1 MDTATL
7 PKPTTIDELGI
18 NRRVVE
24 ELALKTLYYAGEC
37 NVLDLATKMHVDEA
51 IIEHLFLRF
60 RKDQLCEVT
69 GMSGPLHRITL
80 TTQGRE
86 RAIEYLSQNQFV
98 GPAPVSLREYNNR
111 VRLQTVT
118 NLDIDA
124 GKIEK
129 ALQHLVLEKAT
140 VRKLGTAM
148 ASGRSIFL
156 YGSTGSGKSSVAESL
171 GWAFAGDKIY
181 IPYAVEV
188 DGQIIT
194 VFDAG
199 VHEEVAD
206 QEEEVVDARWV
217 CCRRP
222 RMLVG
227 GELSFDMLDLDF
239 NPTTKFFSAP
249 IQMKA
254 NNGLLIVDDLG
265 RQRIRPV
272 ELLNRWVVP
281 LDRRIDF
288 LTIVG
293 GKKIE
298 VPFDMFVIFATNLT
312 PSDLVDEA
320 FLRRLHTKIK
330 LDTITSEQFH
340 EIFQRVCDDK
350 IVYDFILVDKLGKWI
365 LQNGRALR
373 ACYPVDI
380 VNQIRWAAR
389 FDGKE
394 PELNWDALVQACDNY
409 FVDERPAP
417 PMS

>member
-1 MDTATL
+1 MATVSL
-7 PKPTTIDELGI
+7 AKPTTIDQLGI
-18 NRRVVE
+18 NRRVLD
-24 ELALKTLYYAGEC
+24 ELALKTFYYAGEC
-37 NVLDLATKMHVDEA
+37 TVLDLAAKLHVDDA
-51 IIEHLFLRF
+51 IAEQLFQRF
-60 RKDQLCEVT
+60 RKDQLCEVA

-80 TTQGRE
+80 TSQGRE
-86 RAIEYLSQNQFV
+86 RALDHLSQNQYV
-98 GPAPVSLREYNNR
+98 GAAPVSLRDYNDR
-111 VRLQTVT
+111 VRSQTVT

-124 GKIEK
+124 DKIER
-129 ALQHLVLEKAT
+129 ALQHLVLDKMT

-171 GWAFAGDKIY
+171 GWAFAGDRIY
-181 IPYAVEV
+181 IPHAVEV

-194 VFDAG
+194 VYDPG
-199 VHEEVAD
+199 VHEEVVD
-206 QEEEVVDARWV
+206 TEDEVPDPRWV

-298 VPFDMFVIFATNLT
+298 IPFDMFVVFATNLT

-320 FLRRLHTKIK
+320 FLRRLHTKVK

-340 EIFQRVCDDK
+340 EIFRRVCDDK
-350 IVYDFILVDKLGKWI
+350 LVYDFALVDKLAKWI

-373 ACYPVDI
+373 ACYPLDM

-394 PELNWDALVQACDNY
+394 PELNWDALLQACDNY

-417 PMS
+417 TTS

>member
-1 MDTATL
+1 
-7 PKPTTIDELGI
+7 
-18 NRRVVE
+18 
-24 ELALKTLYYAGEC
+24 
-37 NVLDLATKMHVDEA
+37 
-51 IIEHLFLRF
+51 
-60 RKDQLCEVT
+60 
-69 GMSGPLHRITL
+69 
-80 TTQGRE
+80 
-86 RAIEYLSQNQFV
+86 
-98 GPAPVSLREYNNR
+98 
-111 VRLQTVT
+111 
-118 NLDIDA
+118 
-124 GKIEK
+124 
-129 ALQHLVLEKAT
+129 
-140 VRKLGTAM
+140 M

-156 YGSTGSGKSSVAESL
+156 YGSSGSGKSSVAESL
-171 GWAFAGDKIY
+171 GWAFSGDRIY
-181 IPYAVEV
+181 IPHAVEV

-194 VFDAG
+194 VYDPG
-199 VHEEVAD
+199 IHEEVIDAGT
-206 QEEEVVDARWV
+206 EVPDPRWV

-227 GELSFDMLDLDF
+227 GELSIDMLDLDF

-298 VPFDMFVIFATNLT
+298 IPFDMFVVFATNLT

-330 LDTITSEQFH
+330 LDTVTREQFH
-340 EIFQRVCDDK
+340 EIFRRVCDDK
-350 IVYDFILVDKLGKWI
+350 LVYDYTLVDQLVQRL
-365 LQNGRALR
+365 LQHGRALR
-373 ACYPVDI
+373 ACYPIDI
-380 VNQIRWAAR
+380 ANQVRWAAR
-389 FDGKE
+389 FEGRE

-409 FVDERPAP
+409 FVDEGP
-417 PMS
+417 